1 MNLSEAQILEL
12 FDAHWSGVPCA
23 CPGCGATL
31 ESKRSSVLGGYLL
44 CFRCPNGCAVPDQPS
59 SSDPRWATFR
69 DWTSEERGK
78 LLADFA
84 AKRSPRC
91 PVCAVPVSSQAKWVF
106 SGQLVQLRCER
117 CRRECEDT
125 LPR

>member
-1 MNLSEAQILEL
+1 MNLSEAQTLEL
-12 FDAHWSGVPCA
+12 FDAHWSGAACI

-44 CFRCPNGCAVPDQPS
+44 CFRCPNACVVPDLPS

-84 AKRSPRC
+84 ARRSPHC